1 MLTTLMMM
9 AAAATM
15 QADGSTQ
22 RKAFTTCLRTTA
34 EQAQKDKK
42 TSADFDGIARASCSA
57 EMTAFRSALVAFDV
71 KNGRGRKT
79 AESDADQQISD
90 YVTTYAER
98 ITADGG

>member
-1 MLTTLMMM
+1 MTM

-22 RKAFTTCLRTTA
+22 RKVFTTCLRTAA

-42 TSADFDGIARASCSA
+42 TPADFEGIARAGCSA

-79 AESDADQQISD
+79 AESDADQQIAD
-90 YVTTYAER
+90 YVATYAER
-98 ITADGG
+98 VTANGG